1 MRIVRRVLGLL
12 ITVLCFGAAIYG
24 LFQLVRY
31 GSCASGGNYVS
42 TRECSPETGKWNLM
56 LIGGIIVG
64 LLGLGLAFIKGFGPD
79 PKLAQQPTPFPRSG
93 PAVMPGAAQQAALAA
108 LFQGATFTSM
118 GTPQAPDQDP
128 IVRLERLQALRD
140 AGALSPAEFEKLK
153 ADILAES

>member
-64 LLGLGLAFIKGFGPD
+64 LLGPD